1 MQYPNGSRKKGEI
14 DNARGR
20 GGTAVAISLG
30 KQNGMQSSRAQVDR
44 LALERSIDS

>member
-1 MQYPNGSRKKGEI
+1 MDPEKREKLTLLEGGE
-14 DNARGR
+14 
-20 GGTAVAISLG
+20 GTAVAISLG

>member
-1 MQYPNGSRKKGEI
+1 MDPEKKEKLTTLEG
-14 DNARGR
+14 G
-20 GGTAVAISLG
+20 GGTAVAIFLG